1 MPYYLFSS
9 IVNFII
15 AGYNLTLPFST
26 YAFPHCKFKTYAIF
40 LTAEAIG
47 GLVGALISTFISGLV
62 LVPSSKIF
70 LFSNSAILVS
80 ICIAAFNLLLS
91 IYNIQFMTFI
101 QMMTDRNHIGRVFGI
116 IFSIAIIFMPLGTFF
131 FQAILDLKSIYNY
144 LLFGKLLIITASI
157 AIIMSIFISND

>member
-1 MPYYLFSS
+1 M
-9 IVNFII
+9 V
-15 AGYNLTLPFST
+15 
-26 YAFPHCKFKTYAIF
+26 
-40 LTAEAIG
+40 
-47 GLVGALISTFISGLV
+47 FISGLV

-116 IFSIAIIFMPLGTFF
+116 IFMPLGTFF

-157 AIIMSIFISND
+157 AIVINIFISND

>member
-1 MPYYLFSS
+1 MPNNFF
-9 IVNFII
+9 FII
-15 AGYNLTLPFST
+15 LVKAPPKKLKNTLININF
-26 YAFPHCKFKTYAIF
+26 YKEKTNTINK
-40 LTAEAIG
+40 L
-47 GLVGALISTFISGLV
+47 LVLVFISGLV

-157 AIIMSIFISND
+157 AIIMNIFISND